1 MFPKKFYGLV
11 FSFVMSVLMSGL
23 MSLVITLL
31 HVGIRPGVVID
42 WFKACGISWIIA
54 WPTIMIV
61 SPLVNRIVTLLVR
74 TTKED

>member
-11 FSFVMSVLMSGL
+11 FSFVMSVLMSAL

-42 WFKACGISWIIA
+42 WLKAGA
-54 WPTIMIV
+54 FHG
-61 SPLVNRIVTLLVR
+61 LLLGQQS
-74 TTKED
+74 